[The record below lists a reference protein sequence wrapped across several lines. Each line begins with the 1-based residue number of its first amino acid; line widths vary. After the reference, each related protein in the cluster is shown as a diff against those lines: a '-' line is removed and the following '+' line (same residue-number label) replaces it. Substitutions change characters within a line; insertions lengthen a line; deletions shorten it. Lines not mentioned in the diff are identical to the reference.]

1 MDENTKKQ
9 IESIK
14 ADIQQRQNHIFELR
28 EKMQETRANEA
39 NEIEKQLKSL
49 ELELCDINARRSKH
63 IAEFRDLETIARRK
77 YNLHVGTIKRKFSSE
92 RSKLDEELRSE
103 ANAIRISTSEI
114 DYMYRCGNTE

>member
-1 MDENTKKQ
+1 MAKSELITIKINKSMDENTKKQ
-9 IESIK
+9 
-14 ADIQQRQNHIFELR
+14 
-28 EKMQETRANEA
+28 
-39 NEIEKQLKSL
+39 
-49 ELELCDINARRSKH
+49 